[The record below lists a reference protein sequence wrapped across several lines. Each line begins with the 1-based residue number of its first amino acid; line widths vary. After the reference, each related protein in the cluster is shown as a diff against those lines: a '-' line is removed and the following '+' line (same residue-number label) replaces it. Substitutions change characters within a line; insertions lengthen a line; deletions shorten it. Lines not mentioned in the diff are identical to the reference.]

1 MQVRQTQRVVL
12 CLLLDQSWAPT
23 GVGVVP
29 LLLVVVMVVVVV
41 CVNKCVRL
49 CVL

>member
-29 LLLVVVMVVVVV
+29 LLLVVVMVVVV
-41 CVNKCVRL
+41 CV
-49 CVL
+49 